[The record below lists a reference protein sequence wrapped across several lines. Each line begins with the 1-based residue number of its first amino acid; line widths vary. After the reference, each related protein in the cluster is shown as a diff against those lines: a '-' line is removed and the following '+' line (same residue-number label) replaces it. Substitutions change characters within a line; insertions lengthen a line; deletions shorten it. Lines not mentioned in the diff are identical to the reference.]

1 MQVSRPAIVVDD
13 DEDDQGF
20 IRDIFEDLHVENE
33 LKSFIDGTSFLAYLR
48 TTSDKPL
55 LILTD
60 ISMQHAV
67 SGLELRDEIQND
79 TFLRDKKIPLIFF
92 TTSKGKHIEDKVY
105 HSAVQGYFIKESSY
119 EAMKEQIRTI
129 IEYWQ
134 HSYPYLLG

>member
-13 DEDDQGF
+13 DEDDQEF

-33 LKSFIDGTSFLAYLR
+33 LKSFIDGASFLSYLR

-60 ISMQHAV
+60 ISMQHAI
-67 SGLELRDEIQND
+67 SGLELREEIQND

-92 TTSKGKHIEDKVY
+92 TTSKGRHIEDKVY

-129 IEYWQ
+129 IDYWQ
-134 HSYPYLLG
+134 HCYPYLL